1 MDSYKLLRL
10 LETNGESKRLRETF
24 KVRWELM
31 RLMTLIESNGDLGRL
46 LGTERLRE
54 NNRVNW
60 GLMSVRYNTG
70 E

>member
-46 LGTERLRE
+46 LATERLRE